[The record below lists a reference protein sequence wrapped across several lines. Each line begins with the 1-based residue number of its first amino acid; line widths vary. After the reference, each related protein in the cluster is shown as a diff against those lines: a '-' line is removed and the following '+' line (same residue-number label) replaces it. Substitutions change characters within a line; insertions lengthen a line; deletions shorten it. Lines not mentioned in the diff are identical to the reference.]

1 MMLEIRRK
9 LVHASG
15 IFLIFIIIWL
25 GKWNAALIILSIAVA
40 FLLLGEYRKNK
51 EKYKIIKS
59 KELDEIEESIEKV
72 FKEHER
78 PNTLP
83 FKGVTEFFIG
93 CFLATMIFEPTIA
106 IAAIAVL
113 SLADAVSTL
122 IGSYY
127 GKHKLPINRK
137 KTFEGS
143 AAFFLTAIFILF
155 FFANPLKAFIV
166 AILAT
171 FAEMIPR
178 IDDNLTVPLV
188 VGIVM
193 VLIS

>member
-15 IFLIFIIIWL
+15 VFLIFIIIWL
-25 GKWNAALIILSIAVA
+25 GKWNASLIILLMAIG
-40 FLLLGEYRKNK
+40 FFLLGEYRKNK

-59 KELDEIEESIEKV
+59 KELDEIEETVEKM

-83 FKGVTEFFIG
+83 FKGATEFFIG
-93 CFLATMIFEPTIA
+93 CFLATVIFEPTIA

-113 SLADAVSTL
+113 SLADAMSTL

-143 AAFFLTAIFILF
+143 TAFFLTAIFVLL
-155 FFANPLKAFIV
+155 FFANPLKALAV

-171 FAEMIPR
+171 FAEMIPK
-178 IDDNLTVPLV
+178 IDDNITVPLI
-188 VGIVM
+188 VGIAM
-193 VLIS
+193 TLIS